1 MGVRQS
7 LTRVVQRISHV
18 ATTPTACAGCGEN
31 HIIAHSWVAIRAAYQ
46 PFLTVSEG
54 FLAITQCSACF
65 KRERHAYLRRV
76 HYPREARR
84 VRTNVER
91 AVITY
96 RTATLTIAEWL
107 DILDHHDWR
116 CAYCQKPFAVLEHVQ
131 PLKHGGGTTTANCV
145 PACGFCNSLKADRRP
160 EQIVIAAQGLQR
172 VLHAMAEPQ
181 VMENAVL
188 TS

>member
-18 ATTPTACAGCGEN
+18 AITPTARGLWEN

-65 KRERHAYLRRV
+65 KRERHAYLRRTLL
-76 HYPREARR
+76 PRGASGAP
-84 VRTNVER
+84 TLNVPSS
-91 AVITY
+91 Y
-96 RTATLTIAEWL
+96 RTATLTIVEGTP
-107 DILDHHDWR
+107 DHHDWR

-131 PLKHGGGTTTANCV
+131 PLKHGGEQRLLTAFRPV
-145 PACGFCNSLKADRRP
+145 GSATVSRPTRADRDSRSATRSP
-160 EQIVIAAQGLQR
+160 CYGGATGNGERCPL
-172 VLHAMAEPQ
+172 
-181 VMENAVL
+181 
-188 TS
+188 S